1 LTAICD
7 DPGTPTYCRIRAL
20 EAIHRI
26 RRDERLGRR
35 RGSTQTRRIG
45 SATTGEGFEVSRAL
59 EMPAEELVEA
69 IEAAAARGD
78 AGAETSLGLLIDAL
92 LATGDLDVIS
102 RLAASRYLPR

>member
-1 LTAICD
+1 
-7 DPGTPTYCRIRAL
+7 
-20 EAIHRI
+20 
-26 RRDERLGRR
+26 
-35 RGSTQTRRIG
+35 
-45 SATTGEGFEVSRAL
+45 
-59 EMPAEELVEA
+59 MPAEELVEA